1 MLRLQALSHMGRRT
15 MKSKNSCTFRDMY
28 RTMPIEV
35 DYSVYR
41 AVLDSMCNIIL
52 EHVLNRSEGF
62 KMPYGLGFIQV
73 GKYTPKTLNN
83 KSLSVDYKLSKL
95 YDKKIYHLNEHSNG
109 YKFRLYWS
117 KIPRTFPDR
126 YKYQLSLV
134 RQNKRK
140 LAQLIFNKHDYLDI
154 NDIQLY
160 KV

>member
-1 MLRLQALSHMGRRT
+1 
-15 MKSKNSCTFRDMY
+15 MKNKKSYTFRDMY
-28 RTMPIEV
+28 YTMPVEV

-41 AVLDSMCNIIL
+41 VVLDEMCKVIL
-52 EHVLNRSEGF
+52 EYVLERSDGF
-62 KMPYGLGFIQV
+62 KMPYGLGFIQI
-73 GKYTPKTLNN
+73 GKYRPKSLTQ
-83 KSLSVDYKLSKL
+83 KSLSVDYRASKE
-95 YDKKIYHLNEHSNG
+95 YNKRIYHLNEHSDG

-126 YKYQLSLV
+126 YKYQLSFV

-140 LAQLIFNKHDYLDI
+140 LAQFIFNKHDYIDI